1 MSKVFTERGACCVW
15 IEMTDEGTLKL
26 SGQDLGGFMGTS
38 EYEYFIT
45 VRSEHFRTI
54 NTALGEA
61 ADADVM
67 ASMCAHAD
75 EIFTRGES
83 RWLEDL
89 GVDFGFSTHQS
100 FD

>member
-1 MSKVFTERGACCVW
+1 MFTERGACCVW
-15 IEMTDEGTLKL
+15 IELTDEGALKL
-26 SGQDLGGFMGTS
+26 SGQDLGGFMGTK

-45 VRSEHFRTI
+45 VQPRDFGTI
-54 NTALGEA
+54 NAALCQP

-75 EIFTRGES
+75 EIFTHGES
-83 RWLEDL
+83 TWLKDL
-89 GVDFGFSTHQS
+89 GIDFGFINHHS